1 VARRFAGSE
10 QEAVVCT
17 AAMIVSYISSAAVAA
32 EEQVI
37 GRIAAVAAAFGR
49 QVETAP
55 VAVRIALCIVV
66 VDAAAPLVESTQAA
80 AFEEQEVNG

>member
-37 GRIAAVAAAFGR
+37 GRIAAGAAAFGR

-55 VAVRIALCIVV
+55 VAVRIASRGVA
-66 VDAAAPLVESTQAA
+66 VDSAAA
-80 AFEEQEVNG
+80 AFEKQEAIG